1 MNHIENSFSS
11 KQNLSNEKQESIV
24 QMARDG
30 AWDSVLV
37 EVENLLIDFPN
48 SPFLHGMKGDAHF
61 QSKNLED
68 AIESYKEVIK
78 IDPNR
83 EIVYFNLGVIE
94 EQIGNTDRA
103 LKYFQQG
110 IKAKNDFYLCHYRL
124 GCLLHY
130 KGNLEKAL
138 NSYDNALK
146 IKSRLCAIVCEKR
159 INL

>member
-37 EVENLLIDFPN
+37 EVENLLIYFPD

-61 QSKNLED
+61 QSNNLDD
-68 AIESYKEVIK
+68 AKDSYKEVIK
-78 IDPNR
+78 LDPNR
-83 EIVYFNLGVIE
+83 AIVFFNLGVIE
-94 EQIGNTDRA
+94 EENGNLNRA
-103 LKYFQQG
+103 LEYFQQG
-110 IKAKNDFYLCHYRL
+110 IKSKKDFCICHYRL

-130 KGNLEKAL
+130 KGNIKKAL
-138 NSYDNALK
+138 NSYINALK
-146 IKSRLCAIVCEKR
+146 SNPDCVQSYARKD
-159 INL
+159 